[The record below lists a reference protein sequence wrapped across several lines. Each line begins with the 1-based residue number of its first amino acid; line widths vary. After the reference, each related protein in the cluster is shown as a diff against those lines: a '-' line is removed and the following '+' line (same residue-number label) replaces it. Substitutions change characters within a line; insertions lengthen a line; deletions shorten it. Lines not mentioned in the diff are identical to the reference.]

1 MSTEP
6 KYVNEKILIEELKK
20 GSEEA
25 YGFFFKSYY
34 QDLCNYITAVS
45 GDFRVAEEVAQQAF
59 IKFWDKK
66 EIIHIKEDS
75 LKRYLFVIALNL
87 FIDTQR
93 KKKKELAFLD
103 SLKQEAHLEILET
116 DSSLFDERLKQMEVE
131 IENLPERCK
140 KVFIMGK
147 KDGLRYKEISEEL
160 HISIKT
166 VEAHMSK
173 AIKRLRTQLSLF
185 F

>member
-1 MSTEP
+1 VSTKP

-66 EIIHIKEDS
+66 ESI
-75 LKRYLFVIALNL
+75 LKKTALK
-87 FIDTQR
+87 DT
-93 KKKKELAFLD
+93 FL
-103 SLKQEAHLEILET
+103 
-116 DSSLFDERLKQMEVE
+116 
-131 IENLPERCK
+131 
-140 KVFIMGK
+140 
-147 KDGLRYKEISEEL
+147 
-160 HISIKT
+160 
-166 VEAHMSK
+166 
-173 AIKRLRTQLSLF
+173 
-185 F
+185 

>member
-1 MSTEP
+1 LGQE
-6 KYVNEKILIEELKK
+6 
-20 GSEEA
+20 
-25 YGFFFKSYY
+25 
-34 QDLCNYITAVS
+34 
-45 GDFRVAEEVAQQAF
+45 R
-59 IKFWDKK
+59 
-66 EIIHIKEDS
+66 IHIKEDS

-103 SLKQEAHLEILET
+103 GLKREAHLEILET

-147 KDGLRYKEISEEL
+147 KEGLRYKEISEEL

-173 AIKRLRTQLSLF
+173 AMKRLRTQLSLF